1 MVSVSAS
8 TDGDPAVHPAG
19 GPIPALAVATGVA
32 SVIAALV
39 SALKVIDDS
48 PEYGPLVTGWDDK
61 HLRELCLPSSPR
73 YDPSLVMNDL
83 FKSIFP
89 ADEWWSSKDM
99 LYSTVKD
106 FASIAGFRPSTNHN
120 YIQCSRFGLPSTVRN
135 YSAGPLAQEC
145 TLKNYLRA
153 MHNIRSI
160 QREIP

>member
-73 YDPSLVMNDL
+73 YDPSLVMNC
-83 FKSIFP
+83 
-89 ADEWWSSKDM
+89 
-99 LYSTVKD
+99 
-106 FASIAGFRPSTNHN
+106 R
-120 YIQCSRFGLPSTVRN
+120 
-135 YSAGPLAQEC
+135 
-145 TLKNYLRA
+145 
-153 MHNIRSI
+153 
-160 QREIP
+160 